1 MKKQTKTGSP
11 SLLRVPKTNRFD
23 LKVKPIA
30 MPHDDLIKPEVHHL
44 ELVEPEGRN
53 NQTGTTG
60 TTNTIET
67 TAKKIQKHSVS
78 PERDF
83 TKTPNSLT
91 RVILAQGLFK
101 GKSKQIYDYLWSVS
115 RGGINPKRTFCKT
128 HREIMKG
135 AGIGSRSTIFVGLRH
150 LENIG
155 LITILSSVGAAV
167 GNEYEIFTP
176 DELGYTSYTSYTSYT
191 GITGISQKLVI
202 PVVPESGTT
211 GTTQTIENKGTY
223 SVPKTSFKDNKYIDD
238 EPAARRAIE
247 TMLETE
253 AKRING
259 NGLSRSDAKGLRDLA
274 ELLRMELEI
283 AAARTNS
290 VSSVPSFL
298 TEHLRRRLFGKTI
311 SEERKVEADKSTD
324 TDKPENVVEE
334 YQAEPLSKEGRKAVL
349 KTMREF
355 IGKGQKQFVMSQS
368 DSYTKDDWEWLIKQL
383 EKQQ

>member
-1 MKKQTKTGSP
+1 MKKQTKTESTSP
-11 SLLRVPKTNRFD
+11 LRVPKTNRFD

-44 ELVEPEGRN
+44 ELVEPKGEK
-53 NQTGTTG
+53 NQTGTTD
-60 TTNTIET
+60 TTEAI
-67 TAKKIQKHSVS
+67 AKKIQKHSVS

-83 TKTPNSLT
+83 TKIPNSLT

-115 RGGINPKRTFCKT
+115 RGGINPKRTFRKT

-135 AGIGSRSTIFVGLRH
+135 AGIGSRTTILDGLRH

-155 LITILSSVGAAV
+155 LITILSSVGVAV

-176 DELGYTSYTSYTSYT
+176 DELGYTSYTGIT
-191 GITGISQKLVI
+191 GITGIYQKVVI
-202 PVVPESGTT
+202 PVIPLSGIT
-211 GTTQTIENKGTY
+211 GITQTIENKDTY
-223 SVPKTSFKDNKYIDD
+223 SDPKTSFKDNEYIDD

-253 AKRING
+253 AKRITG
-259 NGLSRSDAKGLRDLA
+259 NGLSKSDAKGLRDLA

-283 AAARTNS
+283 ATARTNS

-298 TEHLRRRLFGKTI
+298 TEHLRRRLFSKTI
-311 SEERKVEADKSTD
+311 SEKRKVKAGKSTD
-324 TDKPENVVEE
+324 TNKPENAVEE
-334 YQAEPLSKEGRKAVL
+334 YQAEPLSKVGREAVL

-355 IGKGQKQFVMSQS
+355 IGKGQKQFVMSQR
-368 DSYTKDDWEWLIKQL
+368 DSYTKNDWEWLIKQL

>member
-1 MKKQTKTGSP
+1 MKKQTKTETLP
-11 SLLRVPKTNRFD
+11 LLRVPKTNRFD

-30 MPHDDLIKPEVHHL
+30 MPHDDLIKPESHHL
-44 ELVEPEGRN
+44 ELVERQDKN

-60 TTNTIET
+60 T

-78 PERDF
+78 PEKDF

-91 RVILAQGLFK
+91 RIILAQGLFK

-115 RGGINPKRTFCKT
+115 RGGINPKRTFRKT

-135 AGIGSRSTIFVGLRH
+135 AGIGSRTTILDGLRH

-155 LITILSSVGAAV
+155 LITILSSVGVAV

-176 DELGYTSYTSYTSYT
+176 DELGYTSCTGYT
-191 GITGISQKLVI
+191 GTTGISQKV
-202 PVVPESGTT
+202 VVPVQPLSGIT
-211 GTTQTIENKGTY
+211 GTTQTIENKDIY
-223 SVPKTSFKDNKYIDD
+223 SHPKTSFKDYKYIDD
-238 EPAARRAIE
+238 EPAAPGAIE
-247 TMLETE
+247 TMLQTE
-253 AKRING
+253 AKRFTG
-259 NGLSRSDAKGLRDLA
+259 NGLSKSDAKGLRDLA

-311 SEERKVEADKSTD
+311 SQERKVKTGKSTN
-324 TDKPENVVEE
+324 TNKPENAVEE
-334 YQAEPLSKEGRKAVL
+334 YQAEPLSKQGREAVL
-349 KTMREF
+349 KTMLDF
-355 IGKGQKQFVMSQS
+355 IGKGQKQFVMSQK
-368 DSYTKDDWEWLIKQL
+368 DSYTKDDWQWLIKQL
-383 EKQQ
+383 EKQ